1 MAHTSAFSGHFL
13 QPPPQRLQVP
23 QQLTSLRFPLLVQQ
37 QSGRCLQKAALV
49 SDVAVPMPPAQP
61 ESPARRLRRTGSE
74 GLDRAVQLLRSLS
87 SKFTSAPEGI
97 VQQVHSPAELKGEL
111 LRADDNIVVLMCKAT
126 SCRPCKMFSRKY
138 QRIAADYGAKG
149 ALFLEILGDET
160 SETRR
165 LMIEMSIRV
174 TPTFCIFH
182 HKEVIRTVTGI
193 SEDNLKAAIAE
204 ELDNVKAGPP
214 AGESL

>member
-1 MAHTSAFSGHFL
+1 MDARIADAEEGSLLQLQCSFPPDHFERHPPFYAFTALTKNSFYRGLRILTENMQSVASMAHTSAFSGHFL

-97 VQQVHSPAELKGEL
+97 VQQVRRH
-111 LRADDNIVVLMCKAT
+111 LRKALSQTFIFKAAVAPVERIYANIQEGSYSVSWAKAT
-126 SCRPCKMFSRKY
+126 VC
-138 QRIAADYGAKG
+138 
-149 ALFLEILGDET
+149 T
-160 SETRR
+160 T
-165 LMIEMSIRV
+165 
-174 TPTFCIFH
+174 CI
-182 HKEVIRTVTGI
+182 V
-193 SEDNLKAAIAE
+193 N
-204 ELDNVKAGPP
+204 
-214 AGESL
+214 